1 MGRFTVSVSVPLV
14 IGFTAGQLRY
24 GVVALF
30 GSMFVAMT
38 ANVDGDLR
46 SRLLATFAAAILIT
60 GCAELGGL
68 FADSPGL
75 LELGVLILGIAT
87 GWIHNSHL
95 AIEVMCT
102 FAVIGFLFGASQ
114 LTAFGE
120 KLIEVDGRAAVAFC
134 VGGIWTI
141 LVIVIES
148 WLYQN
153 KKTTTEP
160 GLHDGWQRIRAGQ
173 TVGLR
178 FALCYGI
185 VAAIALA
192 GSSLLGISKPFW
204 VTITTLVVMKPNSR
218 ATVQRTVQRV
228 VGTLIGVL
236 VVGAIIQL
244 TQNPIVLII
253 CIILVAPFIPLG
265 LATNYTICCIAVTV
279 LVMVM
284 IDLLT
289 LAHGGDLV
297 LLPVRFYATTIG
309 CTLAAIGTAIAYPEL
324 WWQTALRTFQQRKFT
339 TVVQKIAFIFLKK
352 RK

>member
-1 MGRFTVSVSVPLV
+1 MG
-14 IGFTAGQLRY
+14 
-24 GVVALF
+24 
-30 GSMFVAMT
+30 
-38 ANVDGDLR
+38 
-46 SRLLATFAAAILIT
+46 
-60 GCAELGGL
+60 ELL
-68 FADSPGL
+68 FA
-75 LELGVLILGIAT
+75 
-87 GWIHNSHL
+87 
-95 AIEVMCT
+95 
-102 FAVIGFLFGASQ
+102 
-114 LTAFGE
+114 
-120 KLIEVDGRAAVAFC
+120 FC
-134 VGGIWTI
+134 AGGIWTI
-141 LVIVIES
+141 LVMVIES

-153 KKTTTEP
+153 KKTTTES

-244 TQNPIVLII
+244 TQNPTILII

-297 LLPVRFYATTIG
+297 LLPVRFYAT
-309 CTLAAIGTAIAYPEL
+309 AIGWVKP
-324 WWQTALRTFQQRKFT
+324 
-339 TVVQKIAFIFLKK
+339 
-352 RK
+352 